1 MAAMEAR
8 QARTVDTRN
17 RLMRAMEKLSAQNG
31 SENVT
36 VRELIEEAGQK
47 NESVL
52 QYYFGSK
59 EGLLAAIH
67 KSRFTQTQSKRRDM
81 LTEALARDT
90 SPSLRDLCYLIVGPT
105 FQLCKTDPGH
115 RQWVKAWGAKNAA
128 LIHPS
133 LEEETIDGGNSI
145 QIIIKLLK
153 ESLPHLDDSMF
164 EIRYLNVVRFSNLS
178 MSNQAR
184 EKGGF
189 GGKAADFFLSNLVDL
204 LVGMFM
210 AEVSDETEACLRTA
224 Q

>member
-1 MAAMEAR
+1 MASMEAR

-17 RLMRAMEKLSAQNG
+17 RMMRSMEKLSAQKG
-31 SENVT
+31 AENVT
-36 VRELIEEAGQK
+36 VKELIEEAGQK

-52 QYYFGSK
+52 QYHFGSK

-67 KSRFTQTQSKRRDM
+67 KSRFTQNQIKRREM
-81 LTEALARDT
+81 LTESLARDT
-90 SPSLRDLCYLIVGPT
+90 SPSLRDLCYLMVGPT

-115 RQWVKAWGAKNAA
+115 RHWVKAWGAKNAA

-133 LEEETIDGGNSI
+133 LEEETVDEGNSI
-145 QIIIKLLK
+145 QIIIRLLK
-153 ESLPHLDDSMF
+153 ESLPHLDDPMF
-164 EIRYLNVVRFSNLS
+164 ENRYLNIVRFSNLS

-184 EKGGF
+184 VKGGF

-210 AEVSDETEACLRTA
+210 AEVSDETAVYLRTA
-224 Q
+224 